1 MKSPAGCA
9 KPWRFRPPETSWPD
23 QALASSASASASAL
37 RSRPGRLP
45 LGALVPGKFQERV
58 QVMPDAA
65 LADPVAPVRAVEG
78 LVTSGKSGRRASDV
92 SITIRVSRRR

>member
-23 QALASSASASASAL
+23 QALASSASAL